1 MLVFKSEDTGMMTQA
16 KMVRHAGRL
25 GMVEGYMLARVV
37 PEPGR
42 QLTCSDAFLDYRAWC
57 ERQGFAPFRETE
69 FIRVFEAIAREAGI
83 PLRQRGGNLSFMDTG
98 VRDVAPGVPVET
110 E

>member
-1 MLVFKSEDTGMMTQA
+1 
-16 KMVRHAGRL
+16 MVRQARRL
-25 GMVEGYMLARVV
+25 GAVKSYMLARVV
-37 PEPGR
+37 PELGC

-57 ERQGFAPFRETE
+57 VQEGLAPFRETE

-83 PLRQRGGNLSFMDTG
+83 PLRQRGGNLSFIDTG
-98 VRDVAPGVPVET
+98 LRDVAVSVPIVT